1 MSPLPIRNP
10 CVKYFYFFR
19 KVHIFYF
26 LDKNWTFNI
35 VFATISLDE
44 LCLVSALDAF
54 CQYLW
59 DLGYFHE
66 QNKQV
71 VLVTL
76 CLIFYMSIEL
86 HEELQGSKCIN
97 VQDRNSSQKIVKRP
111 KKLSFLFCS
120 KLWKGCV
127 FSTVLTLGVFWLLRN
142 HDDDGLNYVVSEGPK
157 LANNH
162 EEPSEE
168 DRSQVGKWE
177 IIEQSNDQYSRH
189 HQWHMMIK
197 L

>member
-1 MSPLPIRNP
+1 M
-10 CVKYFYFFR
+10 
-19 KVHIFYF
+19 
-26 LDKNWTFNI
+26 
-35 VFATISLDE
+35 FATISLDE
-44 LCLVSALDAF
+44 LCLVSALGAF

-76 CLIFYMSIEL
+76 CLIFYMS
-86 HEELQGSKCIN
+86 SMKSCK
-97 VQDRNSSQKIVKRP
+97 VQNASMCKIATVL
-111 KKLSFLFCS
+111 KKLLKGQRNWASFFAQ
-120 KLWKGCV
+120 LWKGCV

-162 EEPSEE
+162 EE

-177 IIEQSNDQYSRH
+177 IIEQSNDRYSRH

-197 L
+197 LGSWSLLYGTFINLFQGKMTNNKKSWS

>member
-1 MSPLPIRNP
+1 MNSAW
-10 CVKYFYFFR
+10 FR
-19 KVHIFYF
+19 LGF
-26 LDKNWTFNI
+26 
-35 VFATISLDE
+35 
-44 LCLVSALDAF
+44 DAF

-76 CLIFYMSIEL
+76 CLIFYMS
-86 HEELQGSKCIN
+86 SMKSCK
-97 VQDRNSSQKIVKRP
+97 VQNASMCKIATVL
-111 KKLSFLFCS
+111 KKLLKGQRNWASFFAQ
-120 KLWKGCV
+120 LWKGCV